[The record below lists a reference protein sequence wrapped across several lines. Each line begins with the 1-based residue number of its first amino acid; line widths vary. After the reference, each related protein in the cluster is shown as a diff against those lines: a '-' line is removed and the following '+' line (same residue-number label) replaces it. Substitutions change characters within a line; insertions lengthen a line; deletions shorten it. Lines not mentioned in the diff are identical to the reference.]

1 MVDKKDQDY
10 PFIKETIKERP
21 IDKKTVL
28 RRLAM
33 AASCGIVFGICAVV
47 TVMAFV
53 PNIFRQFEK
62 EAKKAGD
69 GTVITACRLRI
80 RQRNGYTDG
89 GKCSAGR
96 GGRCRFSRPFEKCV

>member
-53 PNIFRQFEK
+53 PIYSDSL
-62 EAKKAGD
+62 KKK
-69 GTVITACRLRI
+69 RKNRRRYSYHRLPLRI

>member
-53 PNIFRQFEK
+53 PNIF
-62 EAKKAGD
+62 
-69 GTVITACRLRI
+69 
-80 RQRNGYTDG
+80 
-89 GKCSAGR
+89 
-96 GGRCRFSRPFEKCV
+96 

>member
-62 EAKKAGD
+62 EAKKPETVQLSPPAGS
-69 GTVITACRLRI
+69 AAI
-80 RQRNGYTDG
+80 R
-89 GKCSAGR
+89 
-96 GGRCRFSRPFEKCV
+96 

>member
-33 AASCGIVFGICAVV
+33 AAFCGIVFGICAVV
-47 TVMAFV
+47 TVMALCQY
-53 PNIFRQFEK
+53 FRQL
-62 EAKKAGD
+62 KKKRK
-69 GTVITACRLRI
+69 TRRYSYHRLPARI
-80 RQRNGYTDG
+80 RQRNGYTDS

>member
-1 MVDKKDQDY
+1 MVMVDKKDQDY

-62 EAKKAGD
+62 EA
-69 GTVITACRLRI
+69 
-80 RQRNGYTDG
+80 NGYTDG